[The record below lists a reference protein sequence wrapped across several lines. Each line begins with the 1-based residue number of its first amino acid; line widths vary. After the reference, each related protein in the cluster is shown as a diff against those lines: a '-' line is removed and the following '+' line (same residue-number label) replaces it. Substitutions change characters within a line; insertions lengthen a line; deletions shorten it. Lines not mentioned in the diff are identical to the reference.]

1 MSCDWAAIVRG
12 KGAVKAWL
20 TIWTSP
26 WLTIRRLVDARDEER
41 GLVLAALVGALY
53 GYQQFTLGKPL
64 FEPDLLLL
72 RKFWPAVAATS
83 GFAGAVV
90 NLAFVYVGGGVFPW
104 VERFFGARSASNEV
118 RTALCWSQA
127 PLLALLAVVF
137 VLNPPLNIL
146 YGDPRSPG
154 FTSHLDALVN
164 QLPGLASIF
173 IALIGFLVVAVIWF
187 AFVFVASLAEVLNLS
202 LWRSLA
208 TIALALPLSS
218 VLASLVAILFMR
230 LS

>member
-1 MSCDWAAIVRG
+1 
-12 KGAVKAWL
+12 VKAWL

-26 WLTIRRLVDARDEER
+26 RITVRKLADAGDEEK

-64 FEPDLLLL
+64 FEPDLLSL

-90 NLAFVYVGGGVFPW
+90 NLVFVYVGGGVFPW
-104 VERFFGARSASNEV
+104 VGRFFGARSASNEV

-127 PLLALLAVVF
+127 PLLALGAVVF
-137 VLNPPLNIL
+137 VLNLPLNIL

-154 FTSHLDALVN
+154 FGPHLDAWIS
-164 QLPGLASIF
+164 QWPGLTPTIVF
-173 IALIGFLVVAVIWF
+173 IALIGFSIVAVLWF
-187 AFVFVASLAEVLNLS
+187 VVVFVASVAEVLNLG
-202 LWRSLA
+202 LWRALGTIVLA
-208 TIALALPLSS
+208 FPLSS
-218 VLASLVAILFMR
+218 VLASLLAILFMR